1 MELIDFKKAK
11 AERETERLL
20 ESLPSAEQGGNVV
33 KSKRDVEIVQGRLR
47 KGEHAFNEDL
57 SSIFYDV
64 CLAQEAVHAWAK
76 DLRARHKIGAELI
89 AAVHAELEGSCEPR
103 LDHQKIAIAGRKT
116 GLFQDIFDAAI
127 RGEPWAIGLLWH
139 SGFSYERAIHI
150 CEWDWLKFKESN

>member
-11 AERETERLL
+11 AGRD
-20 ESLPSAEQGGNVV
+20 VV
-33 KSKRDVEIVQGRLR
+33 KSRRDAEIIKQRLR
-47 KGEHAFNEDL
+47 ESEYAFNEDL

-127 RGEPWAIGLLWH
+127 RGEPWAIGLLWANDF
-139 SGFSYERAIHI
+139 GRERVIHI
-150 CEWDWLKFKESN
+150 CEWDWLDVKESDNG